1 MNLNDNA
8 INLKTWNEKI
18 YIELITKKVHKNWII
33 PHKTGI
39 FENLLYKEIPSVC
52 SALKVK
58 MRADPHN

>member
-1 MNLNDNA
+1 MNLNDNM
-8 INLKTWNEKI
+8 KWNR
-18 YIELITKKVHKNWII
+18 YIELITKKVHKYWTI
-33 PHKTGI
+33 PPKTGI